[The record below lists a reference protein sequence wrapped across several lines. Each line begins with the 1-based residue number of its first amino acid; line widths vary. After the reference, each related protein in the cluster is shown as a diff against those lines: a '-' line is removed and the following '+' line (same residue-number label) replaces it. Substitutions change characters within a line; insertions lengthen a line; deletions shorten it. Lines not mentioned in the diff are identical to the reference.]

1 MIEEKIVSQTL
12 VDEREALDVYFKALL
27 REEVVTPAPVAE
39 VPQASKESEA
49 LAAVSSPERTEPEW
63 GLGVFQAMLFKV
75 GGLTLAVP
83 LIELSGVQ
91 EWVAEQVTPMP
102 GHAAWYLGLV
112 DYRGHSVPVVD
123 TAQLVLPAD
132 RLSNLA
138 PLSERIQRIVFIGEG
153 RWGLACDGV
162 AEVITLQPDQV
173 RWRSARTQRRW
184 LAGTVIEQMCAL
196 LDPSAFAQLLATGKG
211 G

>member
-1 MIEEKIVSQTL
+1 MIEEKNVSQTL
-12 VDEREALDVYFKALL
+12 VDEREALDVYFRALL
-27 REEVVTPAPVAE
+27 REEVATPAPVAE
-39 VPQASKESEA
+39 VPKAPTEPKTA
-49 LAAVSSPERTEPEW
+49 PVAAPQEQPEPEW
-63 GLGVFQAMLFKV
+63 GRGSFQAMLFKV

-91 EWVAEQVTPMP
+91 EWVADRVTPMP
-102 GHAAWYLGLV
+102 GHADWYLGLV
-112 DYRGHSVPVVD
+112 EYRGISVPVVD

-132 RLSNLA
+132 RLSSLL
-138 PLSERIQRIVFIGEG
+138 PPEERIQRIVFIGDG

-162 AEVITLQPDQV
+162 AEVISLEPDEV

-196 LDPSAFAQLLATGKG
+196 LDPAAFAQMLATGKG